1 MTLLQTSTSLL
12 RSNVISLGEEISSQL
27 SQPIQLTTHGA
38 ISWRMM
44 KWSLKWFSPLCG
56 GKRNLWGQEG
66 IVWNLTE
73 RGVLSLHSRVHYVSK
88 FYTWN

>member
-1 MTLLQTSTSLL
+1 MTLLQSSTSLL

-56 GKRNLWGQEG
+56 GKRNLWGQEEFYG
-66 IVWNLTE
+66 ILRSVE
-73 RGVLSLHSRVHYVSK
+73 Y
-88 FYTWN
+88 